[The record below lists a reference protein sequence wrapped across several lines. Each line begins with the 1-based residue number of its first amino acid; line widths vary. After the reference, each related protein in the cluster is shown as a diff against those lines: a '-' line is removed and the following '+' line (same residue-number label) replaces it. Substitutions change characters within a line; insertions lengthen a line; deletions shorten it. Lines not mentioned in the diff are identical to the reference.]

1 MNRIF
6 HYRKKSAKLL
16 LMKKTTIDWPKEFEA
31 FSKSGL
37 SQREY
42 CKERRLKYTT
52 FRYHW
57 ERRFKRPDGDGF
69 VEIPSS
75 VVKGDLT
82 CGPEF
87 LIFKIDSSGKA
98 HLAINLQLGLK
109 QWS

>member
-1 MNRIF
+1 
-6 HYRKKSAKLL
+6 
-16 LMKKTTIDWPKEFEA
+16 MKKTTIDWPKEFES

-57 ERRFKRPDGDGF
+57 ERRLKKQDKDGF
-69 VEIPSS
+69 VEVPNS
-75 VVKGDLT
+75 VVNVSSAF
-82 CGPEF
+82 GPEF
-87 LIFKIDSSGKA
+87 LTLKIDSSGKA